1 MTEQLPP
8 HPRLRGGADDELP
21 DSMEPGSSIAAE
33 PVPLPRGDLRW
44 ASWIALLSAIGVVM
58 WYLSI
63 LVIGGVALGDFSTPA
78 QLFIWGAAVVSFV
91 AGILCLNA
99 RRNREFAAAGF
110 IAGVVSLLVSL
121 TIGLP
126 TGFQILL

>member
-1 MTEQLPP
+1 MTESLPP

-21 DSMEPGSSIAAE
+21 DPMEPGASIAPA
-33 PVPLPRGDLRW
+33 PRLPRGDMRW
-44 ASWIALLSAIGVVM
+44 ASWVALLSAIGVVM

-63 LVIGGVALGDFSTPA
+63 LVLGGVALGEFSTPA
-78 QLFIWGAAVVSFV
+78 QLFIWGSAVVSFA
-91 AGILCLNA
+91 AGLMCLNA